1 MPKKTIAVIVSFMT
15 LAACTGP
22 REAAVGVGNGRNQY
36 KVSPCAT
43 SFAAPDERHST
54 IQRVGCK
61 SLPLGETKFEDW
73 LNEA

>member
-1 MPKKTIAVIVSFMT
+1 MPKKTIAVIASLMT

-43 SFAAPDERHST
+43 SFAESDNRYWS

-61 SLPLGETKFEDW
+61 SLPLEKTNFDDW